1 MNFTK
6 LIESME
12 IFKKYSGPED
22 ENSRVSDCPLDLDYY
37 SMAVHFDNILIDAA
51 DVARLKELGWNVRK
65 NPVWSSRAYTVA
77 DDEVGRYDITLD
89 LRSAFQDEKKAD
101 EAAAKA
107 AEEAATKE
115 ADN

>member
-12 IFKKYSGPED
+12 IFRKYSAPEK
-22 ENSRVSDCPLDLDYY
+22 ETSRVSECPLDLDYY
-37 SMAVHFDNILIDAA
+37 SMSVHFNNTLIDAA
-51 DVARLKELGWNVRK
+51 DVARLTELGWTVRK
-65 NPVWSSRAYTVA
+65 NPVWGSRAYTVA
-77 DDEVGRYDITLD
+77 EDEVGRYEIFLD

-101 EAAAKA
+101 AAAAKA
-107 AEEAATKE
+107 AEEAAQA

>member
-12 IFKKYSGPED
+12 IFRKYSTED

-37 SMAVHFDNILIDAA
+37 SMRVDFSNILIDAA
-51 DVARLKELGWNVRK
+51 DVARLKELGWSVQK
-65 NPVWSSRAYTVA
+65 DPVWGSRAYTVA
-77 DDEVGRYDITLD
+77 EDEVGRYAITLD
-89 LRSAFQDEKKAD
+89 LRSAFRDERKAD

-107 AEEAATKE
+107 AEVT